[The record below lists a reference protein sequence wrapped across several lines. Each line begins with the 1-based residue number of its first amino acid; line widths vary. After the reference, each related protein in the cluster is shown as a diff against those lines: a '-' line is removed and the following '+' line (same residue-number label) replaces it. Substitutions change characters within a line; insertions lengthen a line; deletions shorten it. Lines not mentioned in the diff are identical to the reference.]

1 MYMQER
7 DNMKKSDFPIIIS
20 KYKDM
25 IYTQA
30 FYFTGNEADAA
41 DITQDVLLK
50 VWTRMNHLRKQGLK
64 QWLLTVT
71 RHRCIDMTRKSTE
84 LLPDGSARFSDKL
97 EGLACFDT
105 PESDALHRDLKRHLE
120 QALLKL
126 PKKIRYAMI
135 LYEIQNFKYR
145 EIATTMD
152 IPVNS
157 VKVYIHRGKK
167 MLTDIVLRSDAL
179 RSWYVSTWNVPH
191 KPSSEFI
198 SKKADLRVE
207 GRVS

>member
-1 MYMQER
+1 
-7 DNMKKSDFPIIIS
+7 
-20 KYKDM
+20 M

-50 VWTRMNHLRKQGLK
+50 VWIRIAMLRKRGLK
-64 QWLLTVT
+64 QWILTVT
-71 RHRCIDMTRKSTE
+71 RHRCIDITRKSTE
-84 LLPDGSARFSDKL
+84 LLADGSDRLTRKL
-97 EGLACFDT
+97 ECLTSSDT
-105 PESDALHRDLKRHLE
+105 PESNALQNDLKCHLE

-126 PKKIRYAMI
+126 PEKLRCAVI
-135 LYEIQNFKYR
+135 LHEIQHLKYR
-145 EIATTMD
+145 EIAATLD

-157 VKVYIHRGKK
+157 VKVYLHRGKK

-179 RSWYVSTWNVPH
+179 RSWSISNLDYQQQ
-191 KPSSEFI
+191 KPSELLP
-198 SKKADLRVE
+198 KKAGLKVE